1 MAKRLNR
8 ISMRGKFITV
18 EGIEGVGKTTNIQ
31 FIKDWLEAKN
41 LAFVSTR
48 EPGGTPL
55 AEQIRE
61 LLLAPRDELVCDT
74 AELLL
79 MFAGRAQHLNQ
90 VIEPSLAEGAW
101 VLCDRFTDATYAYQ
115 GAGRNMRQD
124 LISELE
130 LIVQGS
136 LRPDLTLILDIP
148 VEIGL
153 KRASERSEPDRFEQ
167 EKTEFFQRVRNGYLD
182 IAKHNPDRCVVIDAS
197 QSLEAVQ
204 REISIALEAFWFSS
218 EESG

>member
-1 MAKRLNR
+1 
-8 ISMRGKFITV
+8 MRGKFITI
-18 EGIEGVGKTTNIQ
+18 EGTEGVGKTTNIQ
-31 FIKDWLEAKN
+31 FIQNWLESKQ
-41 LAFVSTR
+41 LAYLCTR

-61 LLLAPRDELVCDT
+61 LLLAPREELVCDT

-90 VIEPSLAEGAW
+90 VIEPALTEGAW

-115 GAGRNMRQD
+115 GAGRGMGTS
-124 LISELE
+124 LIAELE

-148 VEIGL
+148 VELGL
-153 KRASERSEPDRFEQ
+153 KSASERSDPDRFEK
-167 EKTEFFQRVRNGYLD
+167 EKTEFFDLVRNGYLD
-182 IAKHNPDRCVVIDAS
+182 IARKHPDRCVVIDAS
-197 QSLEAVQ
+197 QPLELVQ
-204 REISIALEAFWFSS
+204 RELTIALEAFWYSS

>member
-1 MAKRLNR
+1 
-8 ISMRGKFITV
+8 MRGKFITI
-18 EGIEGVGKTTNIQ
+18 EGTEGVGKTTNIQ
-31 FIKDWLEAKN
+31 FIQSWLHSKQ
-41 LAFVSTR
+41 LAYLCTR

-61 LLLAPRDELVCDT
+61 LLLAPREELVCDT

-90 VIEPSLAEGAW
+90 VIEPALEEGAW

-115 GAGRNMRQD
+115 GAGRGMGTS

-148 VEIGL
+148 VEMGL
-153 KRASERSEPDRFEQ
+153 KRASERSAPDRFEQ
-167 EKTEFFQRVRNGYLD
+167 EKTEFFDRVRNGYLQ
-182 IAKHNPDRCVVIDAS
+182 IADEHPDRCVVIDAS
-197 QSLEAVQ
+197 QPLDEVQ
-204 REISIALEAFWFSS
+204 RELSIALEAFWYSS

>member
-1 MAKRLNR
+1 
-8 ISMRGKFITV
+8 MRGKFITI
-18 EGIEGVGKTTNIQ
+18 EGTEGVGKTTNIQ
-31 FIKDWLEAKN
+31 FIQNWLESKQ
-41 LAFVSTR
+41 LAYLCTR

-61 LLLAPRDELVCDT
+61 LLLAPREELVCDT

-90 VIEPSLAEGAW
+90 VIEPALTEGAW

-115 GAGRNMRQD
+115 GAGRGMGTS
-124 LISELE
+124 LIAELE

-148 VEIGL
+148 VELGL
-153 KRASERSEPDRFEQ
+153 KRASERSDPDRFEK
-167 EKTEFFQRVRNGYLD
+167 EKTEFFDLVRNGYLD
-182 IAKHNPDRCVVIDAS
+182 IARKHPDRCVVIDAA
-197 QSLEAVQ
+197 QPLELVQ
-204 REISIALEAFWFSS
+204 RELTIALEAFWYSS

>member
-1 MAKRLNR
+1 
-8 ISMRGKFITV
+8 MRGKFITI
-18 EGIEGVGKTTNIQ
+18 EGTEGVGKTTNIQ
-31 FIKDWLEAKN
+31 FIQSWLHSKQ
-41 LAFVSTR
+41 LAYLCTR

-61 LLLAPRDELVCDT
+61 LLLAPREELFCDT

-90 VIEPSLAEGAW
+90 VIEPALEEGAW

-115 GAGRNMRQD
+115 GAGRGMGTS

-148 VEIGL
+148 VEMGL
-153 KRASERSEPDRFEQ
+153 KRASERSAPDRFEQ
-167 EKTEFFQRVRNGYLD
+167 EKTEFFDRVRNGYLQ
-182 IAKHNPDRCVVIDAS
+182 IADQHPDRCVVIDAS
-197 QSLEAVQ
+197 QPLDEVQ
-204 REISIALEAFWFSS
+204 RELSIALEAFWYSS